1 MADPYDKLPQ
11 ITYWLMGSL
20 SAVNFDKLAMI
31 IIPLLIGMIVI
42 LVLRWHLN
50 LLAMGDEEAQ
60 SLGLDAGKLRLI
72 IIVACTLVT
81 SAAVSISGI
90 IGWVG
95 LVVPHM
101 TRIIVGPDHKI
112 LLPASISIGASFLL
126 LIDNI
131 SRTFISIEIPI
142 GMVKLVEVKDVS
154 FSYDKDSPIVFENI
168 SFSIEKGDV
177 LCILGPNGT
186 GKTTLIKTINGL
198 HEVNS
203 GSISLNGTNIKEL
216 SYNDIAKIVGYI
228 PQGHI
233 PSFPFKVFDVVLMGR
248 SPYINLSASPKEED
262 KEIALNALKTLGIED
277 LKDKSYTN
285 LSGGERQLVF
295 LARVLAQEP
304 DLLILDEPTNHL
316 DFGNQIK
323 LLEMIE
329 QLSQLGLAVIMSSH
343 YPDHAFLAASKVAIM
358 KDRTFIDFGTPEDVL
373 TEENLNKAYGID
385 VKLVEL
391 EDNRK
396 ICVPLKTNLE
406 LVMSNYSKKYS
417 LE

>member
-1 MADPYDKLPQ
+1 MNENSSLNIDKLAIYLLLIALPIFLFFVSFMLGRYPVAPLDVVKTILSPIFPQLAVSPEINSIVFTIRLPRIIAALLVGAALSVAGASFQGIFKNPLVSPDFLGVSMGAGFGAAIAILANAGNALIQLSAFIFGIISVSITYGISKAYKAGGILLLVLSGTAVSAFFNALISGAKFMADPYDKLPQ

-142 GMVKLVEVKDVS
+142 G
-154 FSYDKDSPIVFENI
+154 
-168 SFSIEKGDV
+168 
-177 LCILGPNGT
+177 ILT
-186 GKTTLIKTINGL
+186 
-198 HEVNS
+198 
-203 GSISLNGTNIKEL
+203 
-216 SYNDIAKIVGYI
+216 AIVG
-228 PQGHI
+228 
-233 PSFPFKVFDVVLMGR
+233 
-248 SPYINLSASPKEED
+248 
-262 KEIALNALKTLGIED
+262 
-277 LKDKSYTN
+277 
-285 LSGGERQLVF
+285 
-295 LARVLAQEP
+295 
-304 DLLILDEPTNHL
+304 
-316 DFGNQIK
+316 
-323 LLEMIE
+323 
-329 QLSQLGLAVIMSSH
+329 
-343 YPDHAFLAASKVAIM
+343 
-358 KDRTFIDFGTPEDVL
+358 
-373 TEENLNKAYGID
+373 
-385 VKLVEL
+385 
-391 EDNRK
+391 
-396 ICVPLKTNLE
+396 VPLFLY
-406 LVMSNYSKKYS
+406 LLRRGYS
-417 LE
+417 EWN